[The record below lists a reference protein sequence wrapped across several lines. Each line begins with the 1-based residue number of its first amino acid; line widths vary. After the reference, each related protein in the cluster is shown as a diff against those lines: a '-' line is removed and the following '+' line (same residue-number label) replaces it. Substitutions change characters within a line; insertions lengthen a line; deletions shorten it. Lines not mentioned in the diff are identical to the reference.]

1 VVEYLL
7 EMKSIS
13 KSFSGLKALHN
24 VSLRLRPGSVLA
36 LMGENGAGKSTLM
49 KILSGIHR
57 PDEGEI
63 FIKGNRVTINSPQD
77 ALKLGI
83 SMIHQELTPI
93 NEMTVAENIFL
104 GREPTRMG
112 VLWYAELNRWTKKLF
127 DQIGIQIDPQTKM
140 KDLKVSDIQLVEISK
155 AVSYDADIIIMDEP
169 TSAITD
175 REVGQLF
182 RVIQDLKSRGKGI
195 IYISHKM
202 NEIFQISDDIT
213 VLRDGQ
219 YIGTKSAGETNNK
232 ELISMMVGRE
242 LKDIFPVKKSNPRE
256 VVLEVKGLTKSKLF
270 HNVSFQLRKGE
281 ILGFAGLMGSGRT
294 EVMEALFGVT
304 PYDFGEISL
313 EGKRVHFKTPSEAIK
328 NGIAFITEDRKV
340 EGLNLP
346 SSVKHNITISSL
358 GKVSNRAGIL
368 RPKQENKI
376 ADYYI
381 ESLRIKTTSR
391 DQWVQ
396 YLSGGNQQKVV
407 ISKWLMTNPRILIM
421 DEPTRG
427 IDIGAKT
434 EIYKLMNDL
443 VHEGCSIIM
452 ISSELPEVIGM
463 SHRIIVFHNRTV
475 AGELN
480 QEEATQEKI
489 MELATGQR
497 ILRSEEYVDSA
508 T

>member
-1 VVEYLL
+1 
-7 EMKSIS
+7 
-13 KSFSGLKALHN
+13 
-24 VSLRLRPGSVLA
+24 
-36 LMGENGAGKSTLM
+36 MGENGAGKSTLM

-219 YIGTKSAGETNNK
+219 YIGTKPAGETNNK

-242 LKDIFPVKKSNPRE
+242 LKDIFPGKKSNPRE

-304 PYDFGEISL
+304 PYDSGEISL

-381 ESLRIKTTSR
+381 ESLRIKTPSR

>member
-1 VVEYLL
+1 MEYLL

>member
-1 VVEYLL
+1 
-7 EMKSIS
+7 
-13 KSFSGLKALHN
+13 
-24 VSLRLRPGSVLA
+24 
-36 LMGENGAGKSTLM
+36 
-49 KILSGIHR
+49 
-57 PDEGEI
+57 
-63 FIKGNRVTINSPQD
+63 
-77 ALKLGI
+77 
-83 SMIHQELTPI
+83 MIHQELTPI

-219 YIGTKSAGETNNK
+219 YIGTKPAGETNNK

-304 PYDFGEISL
+304 PYDSGEISL
-313 EGKRVHFKTPSEAIK
+313 EGKRVYFKTPSEAIK

>member
-1 VVEYLL
+1 VEYLL

>member
-1 VVEYLL
+1 MEYLL

-13 KSFSGLKALHN
+13 KSFSGTYALQN

-63 FIKGNRVTINSPQD
+63 LIKGQRVAINSPRD
-77 ALKLGI
+77 SLKLGI

-93 NEMTVAENIFL
+93 DEMTIAENIFL

-112 VLWYAELNRWTKKLF
+112 VVWYGEMYRKTRELLREM
-127 DQIGIQIDPQTKM
+127 GISLDPKTKM
-140 KDLKVSDIQLVEISK
+140 KDLKVSDIQLVEIAK
-155 AVSYDADIIIMDEP
+155 AVSYNSDIIIMDEP

-175 REVGQLF
+175 REVHQLF
-182 RVIQDLKSRGKGI
+182 RVIRDLKAKGKGI

-202 NEIFQISDDIT
+202 DEIFEISDDIM

-219 YIGTKSAGETNNK
+219 FIDSKPASETNNK
-232 ELISMMVGRE
+232 ELITMMVGRE
-242 LKDIFPVKKSNPRE
+242 LKDIFPSNKPVPGE
-256 VVLEVKGLTKSKLF
+256 VVLEVRGLTKDKWF
-270 HNVSFQLRKGE
+270 RDIHFQLRKGE

-294 EVMEALFGVT
+294 EVMEALFGIVHF
-304 PYDFGEISL
+304 DSGEIL
-313 EGKRVHFKTPSEAIK
+313 LDGKPVRFRKPAEAIAS
-328 NGIAFITEDRKV
+328 GLAFITEDRKV
-340 EGLNLP
+340 QGLNLLA
-346 SSVKHNITISSL
+346 SVKHNITISSL
-358 GKVSNRAGIL
+358 KKVSTRTGIL
-368 RPKQENKI
+368 QFRQENKE
-376 ADYYI
+376 AEQYVQL
-381 ESLRIKTTSR
+381 LRVKAR
-391 DQWVQ
+391 NKDQLVQ

-407 ISKWLMTNPRILIM
+407 IAKWLMTNPRILIM

-443 VHEGCSIIM
+443 AHQGYSIIM

-463 SHRIIVFHNRTV
+463 SHRIVVFHNRTV
-475 AGELN
+475 AGVLN
-480 QEEATQEKI
+480 QDEASQEKI
-489 MELATGQR
+489 MELATGQH
-497 ILRSEEYVDSA
+497 LVRS
-508 T
+508 

>member
-1 VVEYLL
+1 MDCLL
-7 EMKSIS
+7 EMRSIS
-13 KSFSGLKALHN
+13 KSFSGSIALNN

-63 FIKGNRVTINSPQD
+63 LIRGKQVTINSPRD
-77 ALKLGI
+77 ALSLGI

-93 NEMTVAENIFL
+93 HEMTVAENIFL

-112 VLWYAELNRWTKKLF
+112 VLWYAELYRWTRELF
-127 DQIGIQIDPQTKM
+127 DQIGIQLDPQTRM
-140 KDLKVSDIQLVEISK
+140 KDLKVSDIQLVEIAK

-175 REVGQLF
+175 REVNQLF
-182 RVIQDLKSRGKGI
+182 RVIRDLKSRGKGI

-202 NEIFQISDDIT
+202 NEIFQISDDVM

-219 YIGTKSAGETNNK
+219 YIDTKPASQTNNK

-242 LKDIFPVKKSNPRE
+242 LTDIFPGQKPNPGE
-256 VVLEVKGLTKSKLF
+256 VVLEVRGLTREKWF

-294 EVMEALFGVT
+294 EVMEALFGMT
-304 PYDFGEISL
+304 PFHSGEILL
-313 EGKRVHFKTPSEAIK
+313 EGKKVRFKSPAEAIES
-328 NGIAFITEDRKV
+328 GIAFITEDRKL
-340 EGLNLP
+340 EGLNLLA
-346 SSVKHNITISSL
+346 SVKHNITISSL
-358 GKVSNRAGIL
+358 HKVSGRAGIMQT
-368 RPKQENKI
+368 RQENKI
-376 ADYYI
+376 ADHYI
-381 ESLRIKTTSR
+381 QSLRIKSR
-391 DQWVQ
+391 NREQWVQ

-407 ISKWLMTNPRILIM
+407 IAKWLMTNPRILIM

-443 VHEGCSIIM
+443 VREGYSIIM

-463 SHRIIVFHNRTV
+463 SHRIVVFHNRTV
-475 AGELN
+475 AGVLG

-489 MELATGQR
+489 MELATGQH
-497 ILRSEEYVDSA
+497 LAGSEEHVG
-508 T
+508 TII

>member
-1 VVEYLL
+1 MDYLL

-63 FIKGNRVTINSPQD
+63 FIKGNRVTIDSPRD

-112 VLWYAELNRWTKKLF
+112 VLWYAELYRWTKELF
-127 DQIGIQIDPQTKM
+127 DQIGIQLDPQTKM
-140 KDLKVSDIQLVEISK
+140 KDLKVSDVQLVEISK
-155 AVSYDADIIIMDEP
+155 AVSYDSDIMIMDEP

-175 REVGQLF
+175 REVNRLF

-202 NEIFQISDDIT
+202 NEIFQIADDIT

-219 YIGTKSAGETNNK
+219 YIDTKPAGQTNNK

-242 LKDIFPVKKSNPRE
+242 LKDIFPGQKSAPGE
-256 VVLEVKGLTKSKLF
+256 VVLEVKGLTKAKWF

-294 EVMEALFGVT
+294 EVMEALFGMT
-304 PYDFGEISL
+304 PYDSGEILL
-313 EGKRVHFKTPSEAIK
+313 EGRRVHFKTPSEAIK

-358 GKVSNRAGIL
+358 SKVSSRAGVL
-368 RPKQENKI
+368 QPKQENKI

-381 ESLRIKTTSR
+381 ESLRIKTPSR

-407 ISKWLMTNPRILIM
+407 IAKWLMTNPRILIM

-443 VHEGCSIIM
+443 VHEGYSIIM

-463 SHRIIVFHNRTV
+463 SHRIVVFHNRTV

-480 QEEATQEKI
+480 QDEATQEKI
-489 MELATGQR
+489 MELATGQH
-497 ILRSEEYVDSA
+497 LARSEEHVGSTA
-508 T
+508 

>member
-1 VVEYLL
+1 MEYLL

-13 KSFSGLKALHN
+13 KSFSGTYALQN

-63 FIKGNRVTINSPQD
+63 LIKGQRVAINSPRD
-77 ALKLGI
+77 SLKLGI

-93 NEMTVAENIFL
+93 DEMTIAENIFL

-112 VLWYAELNRWTKKLF
+112 VVWYGEMYRKTRELLREM
-127 DQIGIQIDPQTKM
+127 GISLDPKTKM
-140 KDLKVSDIQLVEISK
+140 KDLKVSDIQLVEIAK
-155 AVSYDADIIIMDEP
+155 AVSYNSDIIIMDEP

-175 REVGQLF
+175 REVHQLF
-182 RVIQDLKSRGKGI
+182 RVIRDLKAKGKGI

-202 NEIFQISDDIT
+202 DEIFEISDDIM

-219 YIGTKSAGETNNK
+219 FIDSKPASETNNK
-232 ELISMMVGRE
+232 ELITMMVGRE
-242 LKDIFPVKKSNPRE
+242 LKDIFPSNKPVPGE
-256 VVLEVKGLTKSKLF
+256 VVLEVRGLTKDKWF
-270 HNVSFQLRKGE
+270 RDIHFQLRKGE

-294 EVMEALFGVT
+294 EVMEALFGIV
-304 PYDFGEISL
+304 PFDSGEIL
-313 EGKRVHFKTPSEAIK
+313 LDGKPVRFRKPAEAIAS
-328 NGIAFITEDRKV
+328 GLAFITEDRKV
-340 EGLNLP
+340 QGLNLLA
-346 SSVKHNITISSL
+346 SVKHNITISSL
-358 GKVSNRAGIL
+358 KKVSTRTGIL
-368 RPKQENKI
+368 QFRQENKE
-376 ADYYI
+376 AEQYVQL
-381 ESLRIKTTSR
+381 LRVKAR
-391 DQWVQ
+391 NKDQLVQ

-407 ISKWLMTNPRILIM
+407 IAKWLMTNPRILIM

-443 VHEGCSIIM
+443 AHQGYSIIM

-463 SHRIIVFHNRTV
+463 SHRIVVFHNRTV
-475 AGELN
+475 AGVLN
-480 QEEATQEKI
+480 QDEASQEKI
-489 MELATGQR
+489 MELATGQH
-497 ILRSEEYVDSA
+497 LVRS
-508 T
+508 